1 MTMIRPIGIDLNA
14 FDSTSP
20 QLFEF
25 VSTGGNQVV
34 KNRIIIRNNSTGTVI
49 YDNTLVTYSLSQTVP
64 AHTLTNGVQYNFTFT
79 TYDVDGNSS
88 LESVPVVF
96 WCYTTPSLVFTN
108 LITNQ
113 KVQSSTYVFMAQY
126 TQAQNEYLKYA
137 NFTLYSSTNL
147 QIYKSDDINVTTAPP
162 NSLSFSFN
170 QFDNN
175 TNYFMEVSGVTI
187 NGTVISSG
195 KIPFNVTYT
204 QPILYNA
211 LTLENKCGDGYNQ
224 ITSNFMVINGQTN
237 PSTPRYI
244 NNTKL
249 DIIKYLEYV
258 KWLSGFSIEKDFVF
272 TLWYSVA
279 FFGKQF
285 VIKKDN
291 SNYFIGN
298 WVREIPYGETV
309 VKDYIEITGYIN
321 DIETFY
327 VRSNYIN
334 IINNTANL
342 VLWFKFNHV
351 SSTYELILS
360 ETDNVANTLVWN
372 ETSNIEYGR
381 MTDLSYVGEE
391 TYSTGV
397 NKPNVFGNMSS
408 IYPITDIELYNGIYD
423 NIDVSCKVTKTYSV
437 EKPIWDYCTMLNCNF
452 NNNVNGG
459 NVNIVLSQLSS
470 IKIKSKEKGT
480 YVWNTLKEIPVSTLE
495 DLSFSFQDFTSPCG
509 IDIEYAIVPVLV
521 GNIEGDY
528 IINELNGVV
537 WDKIFVCDKDNIFSL
552 YANVTYNDLTDNVEI
567 GQLQPIGSKYPI
579 LIRNSDIDY
588 ESGSISAQ
596 LFDDNFET
604 TRAVNSKA
612 IVDKRNAWNTF
623 IKNGKAKIIKDWNGN
638 IWLARVNASSTTSFM
653 QQGGNEI
660 NTVSFSFVE
669 QGKWNNQIDL
679 IENGIV

>member
-88 LESVPVVF
+88 LESVPVLF

-137 NFTLYSSTNL
+137 NFTLYSSTNS

-195 KIPFNVTYT
+195 KIPFNVTYN
-204 QPILYNA
+204 QPTLYNV

-224 ITSNFMVINGQTN
+224 ITSNFMVIDGQTN

-327 VRSNYIN
+327 MRSNYIN

-360 ETDNVANTLVWN
+360 ETDNVANTLVRN

-423 NIDVSCKVTKTYSV
+423 NIDVSYKVTKTYSV
-437 EKPIWDYCTMLNCNF
+437 EKPIWDYCTILNCNF
-452 NNNVNGG
+452 NDNVSGG

-509 IDIEYAIVPVLV
+509 IDVEYAIVPVLV

-528 IINELNGVV
+528 IINELNDVV

-679 IENGIV
+679 IENEIV

>member
-1 MTMIRPIGIDLNA
+1 MTMIRPIGVDISA
-14 FDSTSP
+14 FDSTSS

-25 VSTGGNQVV
+25 VSTGGNQIV
-34 KNRIIIRNNSTGTVI
+34 KNRIIIRNNSTGAVI
-49 YDNTLVTYSLSQTVP
+49 YDNTLVTYSLNQTVP
-64 AHTLTNGVQYNFTFT
+64 AHTLTNGIQYNFTFT
-79 TYDVDGNSS
+79 TYDIDGNSS

-96 WCYTTPSLVFTN
+96 RCYTTPSLVFTN
-108 LITNQ
+108 LVANQ

-126 TQAQNEYLKYA
+126 TQTQNEYLKYA
-137 NFTLYSSTNL
+137 NFTLYNSANS
-147 QIYKSDDINVTTAPP
+147 QIYKSADIDVTTAPP
-162 NSLSFSFN
+162 NSLSLSFN
-170 QFDNN
+170 QLDNN
-175 TNYFMEVSGVTI
+175 TNYFMEVSGVTV
-187 NGTVISSG
+187 NGTITNSG

-204 QPILYNA
+204 QPILYNVLA
-211 LTLENKCGDGYNQ
+211 LENKCGDGYNQ
-224 ITSNFMVINGQTN
+224 ITSNFLVIEGETN

-244 NNTKL
+244 NNIKL

-258 KWLSGFSIEKDFVF
+258 KWLSGFSIKKDFVF
-272 TLWYSVA
+272 TLWYGVA
-279 FFGKQF
+279 FLGKQF

-298 WVREIPYGETV
+298 WVREIPYGETA

-321 DIETFY
+321 NIETFY
-327 VRSNYIN
+327 MRSNYIN

-342 VLWFKFNHV
+342 VLWFKFNPL

-360 ETDNVANTLVWN
+360 ETDNVVNTLVWN
-372 ETSNIEYGR
+372 TTSNAEYGR

-391 TYSTGV
+391 TYPIGI
-397 NKPNVFGNMSS
+397 NKPNVFGDMSS
-408 IYPITDIELYNGIYD
+408 IYPITDIELYNGVYD
-423 NIDVSCKVTKTYSV
+423 NIDISCKVTKTYSV
-437 EKPIWDYCTMLNCNF
+437 DKPIWDYCTMLNCNF

-459 NVNIVLSQLSS
+459 NVNIILSQLSS

-480 YVWNTLKEIPVSTLE
+480 YVWNTLKEIPVSTST
-495 DLSFSFQDFTSPCG
+495 DLSFSFQDFTPPCG
-509 IDIEYAIVPVLV
+509 IDIEYAIVPVLI

-528 IINELNGVV
+528 IINELDDIV

-552 YANVTYNDLTDNVEI
+552 YASATYNDLTDNVEI

-579 LIRNSDIDY
+579 LIKNSNIDY
-588 ESGSISAQ
+588 ESGGISAQ
-596 LFDDNFET
+596 LFDDSFET
-604 TRAVNSKA
+604 TRVINSKA

-638 IWLARVNASSTTSFM
+638 IWLARVNASTTSSFM

-669 QGKWNNQIDL
+669 QGKWNNQTDL
-679 IENGIV
+679 TENGII